1 MAIELDPETT
11 EQVLANAL
19 AIASTAFIETS
30 YFLLAGLVV
39 LAVGLLVGYILVK
52 SLDRDQD
59 PFVVFRLQSVKPVPL
74 LTSILV
80 AFFLVIQVG
89 GTAWKVFTS
98 EDPVSLSDVALVNA
112 AATVG
117 AEAACL
123 VIFWL
128 TGTVLAFVG
137 AASEV
142 AEDGVVRSRSRGKRS
157 DRPSL
162 IIGADDF
169 LALRL
174 RLLDAV
180 DDLYRKDSEG
190 QLGACA
196 QILDAPNISIRR
208 SP

>member
-80 AFFLVIQVG
+80 AFFLVIQVR

-157 DRPSL
+157 
-162 IIGADDF
+162 
-169 LALRL
+169 
-174 RLLDAV
+174 
-180 DDLYRKDSEG
+180 E
-190 QLGACA
+190 
-196 QILDAPNISIRR
+196 
-208 SP
+208 